1 MDVGICSDGFL
12 GRICVYQ
19 QGAAVEDDGRDDRA
33 MEFLLRIQVPAL
45 LIGGFFT
52 APFVVLWTVY
62 KFIRALRR

>member
-45 LIGGFFT
+45 PHRWFLYGSFCC
-52 APFVVLWTVY
+52 PLDSV
-62 KFIRALRR
+62 